1 MADIVTSLFG
11 LANPQQQIRDNQ
23 RQRDFS
29 IAELYGQATVN
40 TKAPIA
46 VQQAYINK
54 QGAQGALAGMAVRG
68 LGSLFG
74 VQDPELK
81 RVSDLERILGETQQ
95 EFGNDPTQLYPAL
108 QKRLAESGY
117 TKEAIQVGQV
127 GQQAIQQAT
136 LNQAKLATEEA
147 QLAKAQQEKL
157 PEIVRLSNMKRMAEQ
172 QGDTILASNIQ
183 AQIDKNTTI
192 PEKTLSPENKAQ
204 EAIYNKFVRDLGP
217 EDGALAFDQYIN
229 QQKVKVAQG
238 ANPSIPVSVSS
249 QGTPIGQYDEKGNL
263 TTTKGKVIPKE
274 EMVSLREA
282 ADSSKGLYDIITSIT
297 PQDID
302 LAFGRV
308 TDYSQAPDAVKLGV
322 SPEILDAQTKI
333 NKLGVREVLT
343 NLQNLK
349 GASSDKEMT
358 RVASTFPGYGAAPSV
373 MKKWA
378 ARAMG
383 TILDFTNRKAKE
395 FGVDAPPVS
404 LEELA
409 ANPIFNELSEAEKS
423 DILFKLAKY
432 DEEFKGLSEKDKIKA
447 LGQFTKSKTN
457 IDGKITDFGTSNVK
471 RKAIGGVNYIFDGK
485 GWRKE

>member
-1 MADIVTSLFG
+1 MADIISSLFG
-11 LANPQQQIRDNQ
+11 LTPIQEEIALKQ
-23 RQRDFS
+23 RERQYGLGQ
-29 IAELYGQATVN
+29 LYGQATVN
-40 TKAPIA
+40 TNAPVA
-46 VQQAYINK
+46 KQQAYIGK
-54 QGAQGALAGMAVRG
+54 QAAQSALGGMAVRG

-74 VQDPELK
+74 VQDKELK
-81 RVSDLERILGETQQ
+81 RASDLESILNQTQQ
-95 EFGNDPTQLYPAL
+95 EVGGDPTQLYPLL
-108 QKRLAESGY
+108 QQRLADAGY
-117 TKEAIQVGQV
+117 TREAMQVGQM
-127 GQQAIQQAT
+127 GAKEIQAAQ
-136 LNQAKLATEEA
+136 LNQAKLLTEQA

-157 PEIVRLSNMKRMAEQ
+157 PEIVRLTNMKRLAEQ
-172 QGDTILASNIQ
+172 QGDTALVANIQ
-183 AQIDKNTTI
+183 AAIDKSTNI

-217 EDGALAFDQYIN
+217 EEGALAFDQYIN

-238 ANPSIPVSVSS
+238 ANPAIPVSISS
-249 QGTPIGQYDEKGNL
+249 QGNPIGQYDEKGNL

-274 EMVSLREA
+274 EMISLREA

-358 RVASTFPGYGAAPSV
+358 KIASTFPGYGAAPTV

-383 TILDFTNRKAKE
+383 TILDFTNRKSKE

-432 DEEFKGLSEKDKIKA
+432 DENFKELSEKDKIQA
-447 LGQFTKSKTN
+447 LGQMTKSKTN
-457 IDGKITDFGTSNVK
+457 IDGKITDYGTSNVK
-471 RKAIGGVNYIFDGK
+471 RKSVGGVTYIFDGK